1 MLTTLS
7 SQMSISMALGNLLP
21 AANGLRKWRS
31 STGHVYNRPKA
42 LPQPKQNK
50 TQESKESTPLLDSQS
65 QKPNGTAAASV
76 AASVPPQ
83 SEELALQRGA
93 EEAFWIHYNHGGDF
107 IDDNPITGRPGD
119 FHLTSTG
126 RKPVPPLQQI
136 KKAGLGGLGG
146 GGPPSIDTTVGGE
159 KGGGKG
165 KEKTPKSAT
174 APGKL
179 KRRKSTKLASN
190 TSTPKAS

>member
-1 MLTTLS
+1 M
-7 SQMSISMALGNLLP
+7 
-21 AANGLRKWRS
+21 
-31 STGHVYNRPKA
+31 
-42 LPQPKQNK
+42 
-50 TQESKESTPLLDSQS
+50 
-65 QKPNGTAAASV
+65 

-146 GGPPSIDTTVGGE
+146 GGRRPSTPPSGG
-159 KGGGKG
+159 
-165 KEKTPKSAT
+165 
-174 APGKL
+174 
-179 KRRKSTKLASN
+179 RRAAARARRRRPRARRRRGS
-190 TSTPKAS
+190 